1 MKCENCRKEK
11 VCMERRG
18 ICTSFLKKAKRRAF
32 RACEWLWESISFSML
47 AVGFLLIVGCE
58 ESVKLDTI
66 ALMQVVKY
74 IISGLL
80 LMFVGVMM
88 QHERC

>member
-1 MKCENCRKEK
+1 MRRLQKRKGMYGK
-11 VCMERRG
+11 KRNMYKL
-18 ICTSFLKKAKRRAF
+18 SKKAKRRAF
-32 RACEWLWESISFSML
+32 RACEWLWETLSFSML
-47 AVGFLLIVGCE
+47 AIGVLLIVGCE

-80 LMFVGVMM
+80 LMFVGMMM
-88 QHERC
+88 QRERC